1 MESGFE
7 GIAMA
12 TLTRDGSWSPEE
24 VQVLVAKTKQALKD
38 PKIHGQYD
46 L

>member
-1 MESGFE
+1 MESAFE
-7 GIAMA
+7 GIALA
-12 TLTRDGSWSPEE
+12 TLTRDGSWTPEE
-24 VQVLVAKTKQALKD
+24 VQALVAKTNQALKD